1 MILYIDR
8 SEVPD
13 VEDISPQVLR
23 YLVSKAEQA
32 NGRYDRLDSYYRG
45 DHPSL
50 HNRKKNDVPVA
61 VNYAKYVV
69 DITLGYYK
77 DTYVQHL
84 VRTST
89 YGQRNSYVL
98 PAVHRLDVSLSHH
111 GSIGIGEMICDL
123 GIYNLYNQ
131 QNVSSVY
138 WGYVG
143 SRPELKGV
151 CMFPIM
157 PFISLT
163 LKL

>member
-1 MILYIDR
+1 AWTIQSGRRVTFATTTLVGQVFDEYNNYYPTTSDGSDIDYG
-8 SEVPD
+8 SNP
-13 VEDISPQVLR
+13 
-23 YLVSKAEQA
+23 A
-32 NGRYDRLDSYYRG
+32 
-45 DHPSL
+45 
-50 HNRKKNDVPVA
+50 
-61 VNYAKYVV
+61 YA
-69 DITLGYYK
+69 DITLGYYE

-84 VRTST
+84 VRAST

-138 WGYVG
+138 WGYTG